1 MTEIGYKYLK
11 TYQLSII
18 IFDSTY
24 IFCERFLP
32 EYKFRRT
39 VEQMTQAA
47 RSMKQNIP
55 EGYSETSLK
64 SYIKLLGV
72 SRGSVVELIEDY
84 QDFLRL
90 RGLKIWDKNDPR
102 VLKIRDIRVIRDIND
117 NPNSLNT
124 LKLPDDPES
133 AANFLL
139 TLCFQESFLLNQ
151 QIKSLE
157 EKFVNEG
164 GYTEN
169 LYKKRIEVK
178 YKR

>member
-1 MTEIGYKYLK
+1 VTEIGYKYLK

-102 VLKIRDIRVIRDIND
+102 VLKIRDIRVY
-117 NPNSLNT
+117 P
-124 LKLPDDPES
+124 
-133 AANFLL
+133 
-139 TLCFQESFLLNQ
+139 
-151 QIKSLE
+151 
-157 EKFVNEG
+157 
-164 GYTEN
+164 GYQ
-169 LYKKRIEVK
+169 
-178 YKR
+178 